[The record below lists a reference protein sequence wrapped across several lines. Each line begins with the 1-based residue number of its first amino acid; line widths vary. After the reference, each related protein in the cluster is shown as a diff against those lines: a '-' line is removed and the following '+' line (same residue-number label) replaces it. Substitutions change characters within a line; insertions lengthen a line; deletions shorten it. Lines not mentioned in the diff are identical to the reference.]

1 MSAQVFS
8 IKIGGEAGQGIKSAG
23 LMLAKYAVR
32 AGLNVYDYIEYP
44 SLIRGGHNMMQIN
57 ISPEPVTGAYKKC
70 DFLIALN
77 QDAINKH
84 YDELVPNAG
93 ILFDADKK
101 YDLSKVDKRVAMYP
115 VPLAK
120 LAKETGG
127 AELLS
132 NTVALGVTAGLLG
145 GEVAG
150 LIELIDESF
159 GHKSDEVQQANNQ
172 ALQAGFD
179 FARERFGASIAS
191 VLKASATTVS
201 VIPQIVVNGNEACA
215 LGAISAGLD
224 FAAIYPMSP
233 ISGILAVLA
242 ANQEKCG
249 YIYKQPEDE
258 ISAINMALGASFG
271 GARALTATS
280 GGGFCLMAESYGLAG
295 MTETPIVIIE
305 GMRGGPATGL
315 PTWSEQGD
323 LRMVLHAHQGDF
335 PRIVLA
341 PGDSKEAF
349 ELTMQAFNLAE
360 IYQTPVVVLIDKNIC
375 DHDQNFQL
383 FDTSAYKIDRGK
395 MIDKE
400 DTNYLRYK
408 LESDG
413 ISPRAFAGS
422 GNFFVANSD
431 EHDEQGI
438 STEEI
443 DMRNKQVQKRMQK
456 LTTCTQNHMQGPQL
470 YGPKEAELTI
480 ISWGSSKGPIL
491 QALKEFPNV
500 NYLHITWINPFP
512 TKELTVALKTATSL
526 LNIESNYSAQMA
538 GLIKERTGIEI
549 TNNLLKYD
557 GRPFFV
563 EELTEKIRATLV
575 GDKT

>member
-1 MSAQVFS
+1 MSPQVFS

-23 LMLAKYAVR
+23 LMLAKFAVR

-57 ISPEPVTGAYKKC
+57 ISAEPVSGTYKKC

-77 QDAINKH
+77 QDTINKH
-84 YDELVPNAG
+84 CDELTETAG
-93 ILFDADKK
+93 ILFDVDKK
-101 YDLSKVDKRVAMYP
+101 YDLSKVDKKIALYP

-120 LAKETGG
+120 LAKDSGG
-127 AELLS
+127 GELLS
-132 NTVALGVTAGLLG
+132 NTVALGATIKLLG
-145 GEVAG
+145 GDING
-150 LIELIDESF
+150 LIGLIDESF
-159 GHKSDEVQQANNQ
+159 GHKSDEIRESNIK

-179 FARERFGASIAS
+179 FARENFAKSTKPILTTSTVTAS
-191 VLKASATTVS
+191 VV
-201 VIPQIVVNGNEACA
+201 PQIIINGNESCA
-215 LGAISAGLD
+215 LGAISAGLE
-224 FAAIYPMSP
+224 FSAIYPMSP

-242 ANQEKCG
+242 ANQENYN

-341 PGDSKEAF
+341 PGDAKEAF
-349 ELTMQAFNLAE
+349 DLTMEAFNLAD

-375 DHDQNFQL
+375 DNDQNFQM

-395 MIDKE
+395 LITDV
-400 DTNYLRYK
+400 DSNHQRYK

-413 ISPRAFAGS
+413 ISPRASAGS

-431 EHDEQGI
+431 EHDEHGI
-438 STEEI
+438 STEEV
-443 DMRNKQVQKRMQK
+443 DMRNLQVQKRMQK
-456 LTTCTQNHMQGPQL
+456 LSTCAQNHMQRPKL
-470 YGPKEAELTI
+470 YGPKNADLTLV
-480 ISWGSSKGPIL
+480 SWGSNKGPIL

-500 NYLHITWINPFP
+500 NYLHMTWLSPFP
-512 TKELTVALKTATSL
+512 TKAVTEALNQAKRL
-526 LNIESNYSAQMA
+526 VNIECNYTAQLG
-538 GLIKERTGIEI
+538 GLVKERTGIEI
-549 TNNLLKYD
+549 TDNLLKYD

-563 EELTEKIRATLV
+563 EEITQKIHATLK
-575 GDKT
+575 GGTK